1 MEILN
6 QILKCVWIWEHRVV
20 DPLVSD
26 MSQVKHVIEH
36 KIATPKPYHL
46 PPIKQQPPPVIQQQ
60 PPVVVHPPPA
70 PYVMQSSVPQIIQ
83 GPPQH
88 IIQQVPNPVIQNLG
102 PPEKQSMFNKSGEKT
117 VIE

>member
-1 MEILN
+1 
-6 QILKCVWIWEHRVV
+6 
-20 DPLVSD
+20 

-36 KIATPKPYHL
+36 KIATPKPYQL
-46 PPIKQQPPPVIQQQ
+46 PPIKQPPAVIQQQ

-102 PPEKQSMFNKSGEKT
+102 PPEKQSMFNKSGKYC
-117 VIE
+117 VCQLKYQKLCIND